1 MDYIEVDFHIE
12 PKYPA
17 TDILIAVLGEAGFDS
32 FQETEQGVLAYI
44 PKKDFSEAM
53 LSGLD
58 ILPGIEVKYTI
69 KIIEAVN
76 WNKEW
81 ESNFQ
86 PVEVED
92 QCIVRATFHDPKPE
106 FPFEIVIQ
114 PKMSFGTGHHQTTW
128 LMIKAMLDNKEI
140 FKNKSVL
147 DMGSG
152 TGILAILAEKLGSK
166 TIEAI
171 DIDEWA
177 YENCLENLHLN
188 DSGNIKVA
196 MGDAKLLQDN
206 KFDCILAN
214 INRNVL
220 VSDLPIYKKSLK
232 KNAHLFL
239 SGFFVTDNPVLEEKA
254 ESLGFEI
261 KARME
266 KENWSLLHFILK

>member
-1 MDYIEVDFHIE
+1 MDYVEVEIHIN

-32 FQETEQGVLAYI
+32 FQEIDQGVLAYI
-44 PKKDFSEAM
+44 PQKNFSEDM
-53 LSGLD
+53 LSNLD
-58 ILPGIEVKYTI
+58 VFPDFKIKFTY
-69 KIIEAVN
+69 KIIEGVN
-76 WNKEW
+76 WNQEW

-86 PVEVED
+86 PVRVED
-92 QCIVRATFHDPKPE
+92 NCIVRATFHQPE
-106 FPFEIVIQ
+106 NSFPFEIIIQ

-128 LMIKAMLDNKEI
+128 LMIKSILDNSAV

-152 TGILAILAEKLGSK
+152 TGILAILAEKLGSQY
-166 TIEAI
+166 IQAI

-177 YENCLENLHLN
+177 YQNCMENLALN
-188 DSGNIKVA
+188 DCGNIKVA
-196 MGDAKLLQDN
+196 LGDAKLLQDN

-220 VSDLPIYKKSLK
+220 LNDLPVYKKALK
-232 KNAHLFL
+232 KGGNLLL
-239 SGFFVTDNPVLEEKA
+239 SGFFVTDNPSLEQCA
-254 ESLGFEI
+254 EGLGFEL
-261 KARME
+261 KNNLE